1 MLHRE
6 TGEMTAL
13 NKMPSASALYKWK
26 KKVYRHIIAEIA
38 ALFNHTSSLQ
48 KEEYYIVN
56 LPTV

>member
-13 NKMPSASALYKWK
+13 NKMPSAAAFYIWK
-26 KKVYRHIIAEIA
+26 KKVYRHIVAEIGA
-38 ALFNHTSSLQ
+38 FFNQTFSLQ